1 MAGVGILASTCF
13 PGIGGMVCSVVA
25 SLVTTY
31 LSTYWSN
38 KWSSENERKW
48 CGV

>member
-1 MAGVGILASTCF
+1 MRGS
-13 PGIGGMVCSVVA
+13 MVYSVVA
-25 SLVTTY
+25 SLVTIS
-31 LSTYWSN
+31 LSTYLSN

>member
-1 MAGVGILASTCF
+1 MRGS
-13 PGIGGMVCSVVA
+13 MVCSVVA
-25 SLVTTY
+25 PLVTIS

-48 CGV
+48 CDV

>member
-1 MAGVGILASTCF
+1 MAVVGIFASAF
-13 PGIGGMVCSVVA
+13 IPGIGGMVCSVVA
-25 SLVTTY
+25 SLVTIS

>member
-1 MAGVGILASTCF
+1 MR
-13 PGIGGMVCSVVA
+13 GGTVCSVAA
-25 SLVTTY
+25 SLVTISVSTY
-31 LSTYWSN
+31 LSN